1 MGSLPLPPP
10 PPQPDSNMASNR
22 PVRIF
27 PADFIRKPL
36 YSSFMKLIER
46 TVCDN
51 SNRISMLS
59 TARIVQDFGRDM
71 LAILRAVHAGMSSL
85 G

>member
-1 MGSLPLPPP
+1 
-10 PPQPDSNMASNR
+10 
-22 PVRIF
+22 
-27 PADFIRKPL
+27 
-36 YSSFMKLIER
+36 MKLIER